1 MGNSYLEVLG
11 RSLCL
16 YYVQNYNG
24 TYLGFT
30 LITLHCL
37 TCKQVAYFIFLIN
50 ITDCKLETMLHHKHS
65 ALCTFLDLQGDFDHT
80 TPTSI
85 QKALQT
91 HNTPL
96 IIIFFILSM
105 LTHAPL
111 NISHIAWCYSSKI

>member
-1 MGNSYLEVLG
+1 MGDSYLEVLG

-65 ALCTFLDLQGDFDHT
+65 ALCTFLDLQGAFDCT

-85 QKALQT
+85 HKALQT

-96 IIIFFILSM
+96 IIIFFILST
-105 LTHAPL
+105 LTHTPL
-111 NISHIAWCYSSKI
+111 NISHIAVCKI